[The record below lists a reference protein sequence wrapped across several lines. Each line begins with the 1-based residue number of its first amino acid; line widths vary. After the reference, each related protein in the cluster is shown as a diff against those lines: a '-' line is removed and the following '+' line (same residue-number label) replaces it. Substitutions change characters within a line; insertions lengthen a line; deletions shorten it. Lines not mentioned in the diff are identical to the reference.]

1 MLPVQG
7 VLILISS
14 PKLLEVIEPGNRML
28 PLQLVESVVNCH
40 LPVRSIRFSGCE
52 HETVNRNKNNKE
64 LIFIYLIVYGTWLMI
79 YQMLSPADIFY
90 YLSVRKGATGSPSAL
105 NKFPT
110 VASSKQ

>member
-14 PKLLEVIEPGNRML
+14 
-28 PLQLVESVVNCH
+28 
-40 LPVRSIRFSGCE
+40 VRSIRFSGCE

>member
-14 PKLLEVIEPGNRML
+14 PNPLEVIEPGNRML

-64 LIFIYLIVYGTWLMI
+64 LIFIYLIVYGKLVNDI
-79 YQMLSPADIFY
+79 SNVVSCRYFLLSICAEKV
-90 YLSVRKGATGSPSAL
+90 LQAVL
-105 NKFPT
+105 LH
-110 VASSKQ
+110 

>member
-14 PKLLEVIEPGNRML
+14 PNPLEVIEPGNRML

-64 LIFIYLIVYGTWLMI
+64 LIVYGNWLMI

>member
-14 PKLLEVIEPGNRML
+14 PKPLEVIEPGNRML

-52 HETVNRNKNNKE
+52 QTVGCSIE
-64 LIFIYLIVYGTWLMI
+64 A
-79 YQMLSPADIFY
+79 YQKKLKQHLF
-90 YLSVRKGATGSPSAL
+90 L
-105 NKFPT
+105 N
-110 VASSKQ
+110 S

>member
-7 VLILISS
+7 VLMSISF
-14 PKLLEVIEPGNRML
+14 PNPLEAMEPGNRML

-40 LPVRSIRFSGCE
+40 LPVRLIRFSGCE
-52 HETVNRNKNNKE
+52 HESVNRDKNNKV
-64 LIFIYLIVYGTWLMI
+64 LIFICLIAYGNWLMI
-79 YQMLSPADIFY
+79 CQMLSPARIFY
-90 YLSVRKGATGSPSAL
+90 FLSVRKGATGSPSAL